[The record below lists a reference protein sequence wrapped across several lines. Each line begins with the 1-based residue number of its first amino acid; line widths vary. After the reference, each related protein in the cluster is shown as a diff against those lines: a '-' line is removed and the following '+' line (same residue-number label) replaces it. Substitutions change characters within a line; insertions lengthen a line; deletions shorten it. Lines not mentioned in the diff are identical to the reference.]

1 MIVIGQNSFLLIVG
15 ELGIAAGRCPDKPR
29 ASAARAPASG
39 GHTNVESCPSNAE
52 SKVEGIS
59 SDDDVLP

>member
-15 ELGIAAGRCPDKPR
+15 ELGTAAGRCPDKPR
-29 ASAARAPASG
+29 ASAARAPG